1 MVSMLQQRVRL
12 GQWAKQY
19 GLTRAAAYRM
29 YKEDR
34 MPANIKV
41 EQVGRLLYV
50 ILPNTDRLKTI
61 GYARVS
67 SHDRKGQ
74 LKTQEERL
82 WAYAGRNKIIL
93 DDVVSEVASGLNDN
107 RKKLNALLSDPDVG
121 YILVEHRERLARFG
135 VNMIDAALK
144 SRGGGVL
151 VIDDAEI
158 EEDLVRDMTDVLTS
172 FCARLYDKRS
182 ARNRAE
188 ESDGGRAMTQAQ
200 FINAGIVVPLR
211 LTHKQQRYAAR
222 CIGIDRYCYN
232 WMVATHSLMRSCWG
246 NKHQVGRAGRDEAC
260 VQRVEAR

>member
-107 RKKLNALLSDPDVG
+107 RKKLN
-121 YILVEHRERLARFG
+121 
-135 VNMIDAALK
+135 
-144 SRGGGVL
+144 SRC
-151 VIDDAEI
+151 
-158 EEDLVRDMTDVLTS
+158 RTLT
-172 FCARLYDKRS
+172 
-182 ARNRAE
+182 
-188 ESDGGRAMTQAQ
+188 
-200 FINAGIVVPLR
+200 
-211 LTHKQQRYAAR
+211 
-222 CIGIDRYCYN
+222 
-232 WMVATHSLMRSCWG
+232 
-246 NKHQVGRAGRDEAC
+246 
-260 VQRVEAR
+260 

>member
-1 MVSMLQQRVRL
+1 
-12 GQWAKQY
+12 
-19 GLTRAAAYRM
+19 M

-67 SHDRKGQ
+67 SHDLKGQ

-93 DDVVSEVASGLNDN
+93 DDVVSEVASGLDDN
-107 RKKLNALLSDPDVG
+107 RKKLNSLLSDPDVG

-144 SRGGGVL
+144 SRGGGVI

-158 EEDLVRDMTDVLTS
+158 EDDLMRDMTDVLTS

-182 ARNRAE
+182 ARNRAK
-188 ESDGGRAMTQAQ
+188 RAM
-200 FINAGIVVPLR
+200 
-211 LTHKQQRYAAR
+211 
-222 CIGIDRYCYN
+222 
-232 WMVATHSLMRSCWG
+232 
-246 NKHQVGRAGRDEAC
+246 EA
-260 VQRVEAR
+260 VR